1 MALDCRLTLVLI
13 QSEQFKSGVEPTDN
27 YNIERTND
35 DKKFR
40 DGRSSAAG
48 VLNPAIPLRCGLRK
62 PLLQDPKNLRDK
74 S

>member
-48 VLNPAIPLRCGLRK
+48 VLNIIL
-62 PLLQDPKNLRDK
+62 NI
-74 S
+74 